1 VDDDTKYKFFALI
14 NEAFTP
20 EAPINSRELFA
31 GRARERDRVTNTI
44 FRRGAHTV
52 LFGERGVGKT
62 SLANTIFDFL
72 VAVLGEANYAIARVT
87 CSAAMNFEAIWR
99 TLFSELTVEYEGKDL
114 SLDSWLGTDPHAEN
128 IRQTIA
134 VLSNPSILV
143 IDEYDRITDPITKKA
158 LADTIKTLSDNSV
171 NTTLIIVGVA
181 DSIDEL
187 IADHASIDRAIVQV
201 RMPRMSK
208 KELLE
213 IVDKGVSKCQITFE
227 PDVRQRLADY
237 SQGLPSYTHLLARES
252 ALSAI
257 RDGRTHITLEDL
269 KNAIK
274 ESVDNQLG
282 THLTAYM
289 DAVSAPRGKYFKP
302 LLLACALAKKD
313 EKGFFYATNVTDP
326 FRAIT
331 GKDFNIPAFAR
342 TLRLFSGK
350 RGPILEQVGRKYRFR
365 KPLMEPF
372 VILRGLADGLIQE
385 DQLTRPSA
393 TSNEPE
399 QLALLSFSAVQESEQ
414 RP

>member
-1 VDDDTKYKFFALI
+1 MNDEETYRYFARI

-31 GRARERDRVTNTI
+31 GRARERDKVINTI
-44 FRRGAHTV
+44 FRRGAHAV

-72 VAVLGEANYAIARVT
+72 IAVLGESNYAIARVT
-87 CSAAMNFEAIWR
+87 CSVTMNFEAIWKTIFR
-99 TLFSELTVEYEGKDL
+99 ELAVDYEDKELT
-114 SLDSWLGTDPHAEN
+114 LDSWLEANPHAEN
-128 IRQTIA
+128 VRQTIA

-143 IDEYDRITDPITKKA
+143 IDEFDQIRDAATKKA
-158 LADTIKTLSDNSV
+158 LADTIKTLSDNSA
-171 NTTLIIVGVA
+171 NTTLIVVGVA

-187 IADHASIDRAIVQV
+187 IADHASVDRAIVQV
-201 RMPRMSK
+201 RIPRMSK

-213 IVDKGVSKCQITFE
+213 IVDKGLEKCGLAVE
-227 PDVRQRLADY
+227 SDVRQRLADY
-237 SQGLPSYTHLLARES
+237 SQGLPAYTHMLAREA
-252 ALSAI
+252 ALCAV
-257 RDGRTHITLEDL
+257 RDGRTNITLQDL
-269 KNAIK
+269 HNAVK

-289 DAVSAPRGKYFKP
+289 EAVSAPRGKYFKP

-313 EKGFFYATNVTDP
+313 EKGFFYATNVTQP

-331 GKDFNIPAFAR
+331 GKDYSIPAFAR
-342 TLRLFSGK
+342 TLKDFSEK

-393 TSNEPE
+393 TSTEPE
-399 QLALLSFSAVQESEQ
+399 QLLLLSFSSAAKL
-414 RP
+414 

>member
-1 VDDDTKYKFFALI
+1 MEENDKYRYFARI

-31 GRARERDRVTNTI
+31 GRVRERERVINTI
-44 FRRGAHTV
+44 FRRGAHAV

-62 SLANTIFDFL
+62 SLATTIFDFL

-87 CSAAMNFEAIWR
+87 CSATMNFEAIWKSIFR
-99 TLFSELTVEYEGKDL
+99 ELAVEYEDKEL
-114 SLDSWLGTDPHAEN
+114 TLDSWLEANPHAEN
-128 IRQTIA
+128 VRQTIG

-143 IDEYDRITDPITKKA
+143 IDEFNEIRDPATKKA
-158 LADTIKTLSDNSV
+158 LADTIKTLSDNST

-187 IADHASIDRAIVQV
+187 IADHASIDRALSQIK
-201 RMPRMSK
+201 MPRMSK

-213 IVDKGVSKCQITFE
+213 IVDNGMTRCELTVES
-227 PDVRQRLADY
+227 DVRHRLADY
-237 SQGLPSYTHLLARES
+237 SQGLPTYTHLLARES
-252 ALSAI
+252 AICAV

-269 KNAIK
+269 RDAIK

-289 DAVSAPRGKYFKP
+289 EAVSAPRAKYFKP
-302 LLLACALAKKD
+302 VLLACALAKKD
-313 EKGFFYATNVTDP
+313 ERGFFYATNVTEP
-326 FRAIT
+326 FRTIT
-331 GKDFNIPAFAR
+331 GKDYKIPAFAK
-342 TLRLFSGK
+342 TLRDFSSK

-372 VILRGLADGLIQE
+372 ILLRGLADNLIRE
-385 DQLTRPSA
+385 NQLTRPSA
-393 TSNEPE
+393 SASEPE
-399 QLALLSFSAVQESEQ
+399 QLSLLSFFAAPELK
-414 RP
+414 P